1 MFSACPDY
9 PVNVT
14 TSLKPEWSYIVQS
27 PGFPDAYPP
36 NTTCIWNITGP
47 DNYRIYLILDEFQI
61 EPSRHC
67 DKDYLSS
74 ASNFYDLYW
83 TSGYCSVLSHNYIK
97 SLSYR
102 ERIGNSKLIYGS
114 HRNLW
119 LKFRTDGSSE
129 FKGFHGEIRLAAQRD
144 DCK

>member
-14 TSLKPEWSYIVQS
+14 TSLKPEWRYIVQS

-102 ERIGNSKLIYGS
+102 ERIRNSKLTYGS

-129 FKGFHGEIRLAAQRD
+129 FKGFRGEIRLAAQSD